1 MSDTR
6 EADGNG
12 EKQGWRDRLWRIIF
26 LSDTKVG
33 QAFDVVLL
41 FLIGGSVLVVML
53 DSVESLRNEYRSL
66 FLGLEWVFTFVFTI
80 EYVVRLMIVRKRR
93 KYALSFFGIVDLI
106 SILPTYVAFL
116 FSGSHYLM
124 VIRILRLLRMFRVLK
139 MAHHFGQSNL
149 LLNSL
154 RSSGPKISVFLFFIL
169 ILVSIEGTLMYLAES
184 PGRLRLSRMRAGRV
198 FASQSSWRV
207 PGAEGR
213 EVSRVVPAIFSAEAR
228 ALSKSPF
235 DASATTL

>member
-41 FLIGGSVLVVML
+41 LLIGGSVLVVML

-93 KYALSFFGIVDLI
+93 K
-106 SILPTYVAFL
+106 
-116 FSGSHYLM
+116 
-124 VIRILRLLRMFRVLK
+124 
-139 MAHHFGQSNL
+139 
-149 LLNSL
+149 
-154 RSSGPKISVFLFFIL
+154 
-169 ILVSIEGTLMYLAES
+169 
-184 PGRLRLSRMRAGRV
+184 
-198 FASQSSWRV
+198 
-207 PGAEGR
+207 
-213 EVSRVVPAIFSAEAR
+213 
-228 ALSKSPF
+228 
-235 DASATTL
+235 